1 VRLQIRSSPFSL
13 TPALQAR
20 VQRRLQFA
28 LNRFQAGI
36 GRVTVRL
43 RDLNGPRGGLD
54 KRCSIEAR
62 LLRRRKCVVEE
73 TCSDLYEAIDRAADR
88 LGRVIARHRMEDLDR
103 PQGERR

>member
-1 VRLQIRSSPFSL
+1 MRLQIRSSPFSL

-28 LNRFQAGI
+28 LSRFQAGI

-54 KRCSIEAR
+54 KQCSIEAR

-73 TCSDLYEAIDRAADR
+73 TGSDLYVAIDRAADR
-88 LGRVIARHRMEDLDR
+88 LGRQIARNRVTAWGRL
-103 PQGERR
+103 QGEGR